1 MRRVLLHAIINGMP
15 SHTISVR
22 GILFDMD
29 GVLISSTA
37 ADERCWLQW
46 AKHHKMEGAFS
57 LQSTHGRR
65 ALDTLR
71 AIRPDL
77 DPVVE
82 QRRLEDYD
90 AEDHGGLIILPGVQK
105 LLASLPADRWTIV
118 TSATT
123 RLLEGRLNFAAL
135 PTPAVLVSAENVANG
150 KPHPEPYLTGAD
162 LLGFA
167 PADCLVIEDSPAGI
181 ASGKAAGCKVL
192 AVLSSHSQSELPEAD
207 WFVTSLEQ
215 VSAALETDGTLS
227 IRLEV

>member
-1 MRRVLLHAIINGMP
+1 M
-15 SHTISVR
+15 TVR

-29 GVLISSTA
+29 GVLISSTG

-46 AKHHKMEGAFS
+46 AKHHGMEGTFS

-71 AIRPDL
+71 ILRPDL

-90 AEDHGGLIILPGVQK
+90 AEDHSGLIILPGVEA
-105 LLASLPADRWTIV
+105 LLASLPVDRWTIV

-123 RLLEGRLNFAAL
+123 RLLEGRLNHAHL
-135 PTPAVLVSAENVANG
+135 PIPAVLVAAERVANG
-150 KPHPEPYLTGAD
+150 KPHPEPYLTGAE
-162 LLGFA
+162 LLGFS

-192 AVLSSHSQSELPEAD
+192 AVLSSHAQAELAGAD
-207 WFVTSLEQ
+207 WFVASLEQ
-215 VSAALETDGTLS
+215 VRVSAEPDGNLS
-227 IRLEV
+227 IRLNI